1 MSALGAVSLL
11 VPGPKMIWQFE
22 LGWEKSIFSC
32 NGSVNTSSDGIAG
45 DCKLDTKPQP
55 QWTSNWL
62 GDSNRNKI
70 YTDWSKMITMKTTEP
85 VFLGTASIS
94 NTSTL
99 LPNIKIANN
108 ALASTQL
115 KDVLVLANFNV
126 TTQNVPTAFLSGNL
140 V

>member
-1 MSALGAVSLL
+1 
-11 VPGPKMIWQFE
+11 
-22 LGWEKSIFSC
+22 
-32 NGSVNTSSDGIAG
+32 VNPSDGIAG

-94 NTSTL
+94 NTVLYYRILRLRIMPGINS
-99 LPNIKIANN
+99 IKGCFSWPI
-108 ALASTQL
+108 LMSQL
-115 KDVLVLANFNV
+115 KMYQLAF
-126 TTQNVPTAFLSGNL
+126 SGNL

>member
-1 MSALGAVSLL
+1 M
-11 VPGPKMIWQFE
+11 
-22 LGWEKSIFSC
+22 GWEKSIFC
-32 NGSVNTSSDGIAG
+32 NNGSVNTSSDGIAG

-70 YTDWSKMITMKTTEP
+70 YNWSKMITMKTTEP

-94 NTSTL
+94 RVLL

-126 TTQNVPTAFLSGNL
+126 TTQNVPTGFPYPGTWYNL
-140 V
+140 MDNTLL

>member
-1 MSALGAVSLL
+1 MVY
-11 VPGPKMIWQFE
+11 
-22 LGWEKSIFSC
+22 
-32 NGSVNTSSDGIAG
+32 

-62 GDSNRNKI
+62 GDSNRNKF

-99 LPNIKIANN
+99 LPNIKINN

-126 TTQNVPTAFLSGNL
+126 TTQNVPTGFPYPGTWYNL
-140 V
+140 MDNTSCS

>member
-1 MSALGAVSLL
+1 
-11 VPGPKMIWQFE
+11 MINLANWD
-22 LGWEKSIFSC
+22 GKVNFSC

-94 NTSTL
+94 NRVL
-99 LPNIKIANN
+99 YYRILNLRIMP
-108 ALASTQL
+108 STQL
-115 KDVLVLANFNV
+115 RRCFSVGNV
-126 TTQNVPTAFLSGNL
+126 TTQNVPTGFLIRNL

>member
-1 MSALGAVSLL
+1 
-11 VPGPKMIWQFE
+11 
-22 LGWEKSIFSC
+22 
-32 NGSVNTSSDGIAG
+32 VNTSSDGIAG

-115 KDVLVLANFNV
+115 KDVLVLANCHNSKC
-126 TTQNVPTAFLSGNL
+126 TNWLSLSELGITMDNTSFVVSDVNATMSIPAGEFRIYGNKVL
-140 V
+140 H

>member
-1 MSALGAVSLL
+1 
-11 VPGPKMIWQFE
+11 MIWQFGE

-32 NGSVNTSSDGIAG
+32 NNGSVNTPSDGIAG

-70 YTDWSKMITMKTTEP
+70 YNWSKMITMKTTEP

-94 NTSTL
+94 NTVLL

-108 ALASTQL
+108 AWHQL
-115 KDVLVLANFNV
+115 N
-126 TTQNVPTAFLSGNL
+126 
-140 V
+140 

>member
-1 MSALGAVSLL
+1 MGKVN
-11 VPGPKMIWQFE
+11 
-22 LGWEKSIFSC
+22 FSC

-94 NTSTL
+94 NRVL
-99 LPNIKIANN
+99 YYRILRLRIMRWH
-108 ALASTQL
+108 QL
-115 KDVLVLANFNV
+115 N
-126 TTQNVPTAFLSGNL
+126 
-140 V
+140 

>member
-1 MSALGAVSLL
+1 M
-11 VPGPKMIWQFE
+11 
-22 LGWEKSIFSC
+22 GWEKSIFC
-32 NGSVNTSSDGIAG
+32 NNGSVNTSSDGIAG

-94 NTSTL
+94 RVL
-99 LPNIKIANN
+99 YYRILKLRIMRWH
-108 ALASTQL
+108 QL
-115 KDVLVLANFNV
+115 N
-126 TTQNVPTAFLSGNL
+126 
-140 V
+140 